1 MPAKDV
7 YHDTVTNALIKESW
21 TITSDQL
28 FIRFGGFDMYIDLG
42 AVQVLAAQKEEQ
54 KIAVEVKSFVS
65 GSFLSE
71 FHTAVGQ
78 VMNYRSALKRIDPE
92 CVLYLAVPRMIYKT
106 YFTRPFV
113 QAVIEDYH
121 IKYIVYHIE
130 KEEIVKW
137 QM

>member
-1 MPAKDV
+1 MTK
-7 YHDTVTNALIKESW
+7 
-21 TITSDQL
+21 L
-28 FIRFGGFDMYIDLG
+28 FHARSLG
-42 AVQVLAAQKEEQ
+42 AEQVFVAEKEEQ
-54 KIAVEVKSFVS
+54 RIAVEVKSFVR
-65 GSFLSE
+65 GPFISE

-78 VMNYRSALKRIDPE
+78 VMNYRSALKRIDPNR
-92 CVLYLAVPRMIYKT
+92 VLYLAVPRIIYKT

-121 IKYIVYHIE
+121 IKYIVYHVE

>member
-1 MPAKDV
+1 MPAKDA
-7 YHDTVTNALIKESW
+7 YHDTVKNALIKESW

-28 FIRFGGFDMYIDLG
+28 FIHLGGFDMYIDLG
-42 AVQVLAAQKEEQ
+42 AEQVFVAEKEEQ
-54 KIAVEVKSFVS
+54 RIAVEVKSFVR
-65 GSFLSE
+65 GPFISE

-78 VMNYRSALKRIDPE
+78 VMNYRSALKRIDPNR
-92 CVLYLAVPRMIYKT
+92 VLYLAVPRIIYKT

-121 IKYIVYHIE
+121 IKYIVYHVE

>member
-7 YHDTVTNALIKESW
+7 YHDTVKNALVKEGW

-42 AVQVLAAQKEEQ
+42 ASQVIAATKEKQ
-54 KIAVEVKSFVS
+54 KIAVEVKSFI
-65 GSFLSE
+65 GGPFISE
-71 FHTAVGQ
+71 FHTAIGQ
-78 VMNYRSALKRIDPE
+78 VMNYRSALKRIAPE
-92 CVLYLAVPRMIYKT
+92 CVLYLTVPRVIYKT

-113 QAVIEDYH
+113 QAVVEDYH
-121 IKYIVYHIE
+121 IKYIVYHVE

-137 QM
+137 QT